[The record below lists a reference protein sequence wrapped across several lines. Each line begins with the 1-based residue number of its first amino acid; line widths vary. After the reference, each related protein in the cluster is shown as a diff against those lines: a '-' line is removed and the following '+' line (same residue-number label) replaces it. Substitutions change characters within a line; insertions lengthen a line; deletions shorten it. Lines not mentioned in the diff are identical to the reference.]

1 MNPTAVSRSAS
12 SVAARPS
19 AGALMMAVL
28 QKVPS
33 RVEAILA
40 LAVVGVIF
48 LLVLPVPA
56 PVMDVL
62 IAINLFISALLISLA
77 LYVSSLTAFSTFPV
91 VLLLST
97 LFRLG
102 ISVATTR
109 LILLDGHAGS
119 IVDTF
124 GNFVVRGD
132 VIVGLVIFTIVTVV
146 QFLVVTKGAERV
158 AEVSA
163 RFCLDAMPAKQLAI
177 ENELRSNLIDQAEA
191 KRQRNLLNTESQ
203 LLGAMDGAMKFV
215 KGDAIAGMV
224 IFVINLVGG
233 LATGILVHGLSAK
246 EAIAHYSVQSVG
258 DGLVAQIPALL
269 TCLTAAILV
278 TRVDAVG
285 KPSDK
290 NGPARSFGRDLL
302 GQLGAY
308 PRALW
313 GLSAVMLLFA
323 LIPGMPPLVF
333 GLLAAGAAG
342 LALMT
347 QRQARRE
354 ADSKAADVGK
364 GEVAD
369 AAIVHEF
376 TQMEPLLI
384 VLPDGVQD
392 LPQVRALCAEINEAR
407 NELVRGLGMSL
418 PGFAF
423 QYDPTMAK
431 EALELRV
438 YEVPVMRMPMKP
450 TRVAITGRHAP
461 QAAPLSQEVEEGAG
475 PAGTAIVW
483 LEPEQLA
490 GREDLQQVAMSWSN
504 CLRDRVKR
512 KLMRYGPRF
521 TGVQTA
527 QKYMTWMEGW
537 MPELAKELQK
547 SLTTGKLA
555 DITQRLLREGVSIRN
570 MRLIM
575 ETLSDVGQ
583 REREPALLAEFVR
596 HALREQICHE
606 LAPRGKLAV
615 FVLDPELEDLL
626 TQSIR
631 QGAAGSFLAL
641 SPFESSRIVD
651 AIRETLAQHQDR
663 NSPPVIA
670 CAQDVRRF
678 LRTLLEPDLPDV
690 VVLSVGELSPEV
702 AVTVRGTV
710 ERPKDMG

>member
-1 MNPTAVSRSAS
+1 MSQAATLQGRGGAAVL
-12 SVAARPS
+12 
-19 AGALMMAVL
+19 ALL
-28 QKVPS
+28 QKVPV
-33 RVEAILA
+33 RIEAVLA

-62 IAINLFISALLISLA
+62 IACNLFLSALLISLS
-77 LYVSSLTAFSTFPV
+77 LYVTGLTAFSTFPV

-109 LILLDGHAGS
+109 LILLEGHAGS

-132 VIVGLVIFTIVTVV
+132 VIVGLVIFLIVTIV

-177 ENELRSNLIDQAEA
+177 ENELRANLIDQEEA
-191 KRQRNLLNTESQ
+191 KRQRQLLGTETQ

-224 IFVINLVGG
+224 IVVINLIGG
-233 LATGILVHGLSAK
+233 LSTGIFMHGMSAR
-246 EAIAHYSVQSVG
+246 EAVAHYSVQTVG

-278 TRVDAVG
+278 TRVDAAG
-285 KPSDK
+285 KNAK
-290 NGPARSFGRDLL
+290 NAAAHSFGGDLV

-313 GLSAVMLLFA
+313 GLAVVMLLFA
-323 LIPGMPPLVF
+323 LIPGMPPVVF
-333 GLLAAGAAG
+333 GLLAVAAGALAWVSQRRQPAAGAA
-342 LALMT
+342 
-347 QRQARRE
+347 RDARS
-354 ADSKAADVGK
+354 ADK
-364 GEVAD
+364 GEAAE

-376 TQMEPLLI
+376 TQMEPLLL
-384 VLPDGVQD
+384 VFPAGAQGLPAVAQ
-392 LPQVRALCAEINEAR
+392 LCEELNHAR
-407 NELVRGLGMSL
+407 NELVTGLGMSL
-418 PGFAF
+418 PIINVRH
-423 QYDPTMAK
+423 
-431 EALELRV
+431 EASLPADAVELRV
-438 YEVPVMRMPMKP
+438 YEVPVSRMPL
-450 TRVAITGRHAP
+450 RAEHLAVTGRHA
-461 QAAPLSQEVEEGAG
+461 AAAAEVSNRLVEEGAG

-483 LEPEQLA
+483 LTREELA
-490 GREDLQQVAMSWSN
+490 DDAELQRVALTWVA
-504 CLRDRVKR
+504 CLRERIKR

-527 QKYMTWMEGW
+527 QKFMTWMEGW

-547 SLTTGKLA
+547 SLSNGKLA
-555 DITQRLLREGVSIRN
+555 DVTQRLLREGVSIRN

-575 ETLSDVGQ
+575 ETLADVGQ
-583 REREPALLAEFVR
+583 REREPAVLAEFVR
-596 HALREQICHE
+596 HALREQLCHE
-606 LAPRGKLAV
+606 LAPGGRLEV
-615 FVLDPELEDLL
+615 FVLAPDLEDLL

-631 QGAAGSFLAL
+631 QGSGGSFLSL
-641 SPFESSRIVD
+641 SPAESTQVAD
-651 AIRETLAQHQDR
+651 AVRDTLAAYQERHAQ
-663 NSPPVIA
+663 SVLV

-678 LRTLLEPDLPDV
+678 VRTLLEPDLPDV

-702 AVTVRGTV
+702 AVSVRATV
-710 ERPKDMG
+710 ERPLGL

>member
-1 MNPTAVSRSAS
+1 MSQAMHIAQ
-12 SVAARPS
+12 ARMS
-19 AGALMMAVL
+19 KMALALL

-33 RVEAILA
+33 RVEAVLA
-40 LAVVGVIF
+40 LMVVGVIF

-56 PVMDVL
+56 PVMDAL
-62 IAINLFISALLISLA
+62 IAFNLFLSALLISLS

-191 KRQRNLLNTESQ
+191 KRQRNLLSTESQ

-224 IFVINLVGG
+224 IVVVNLLGG
-233 LATGILVHGLSAK
+233 LSTGILVHGMSAK
-246 EAIAHYSVQSVG
+246 QAIAHYSVQTVG

-285 KPSDK
+285 KPAGK
-290 NGPARSFGRDLL
+290 GVVRSFGRDLL
-302 GQLGAY
+302 GQLGAH

-313 GLSAVMLLFA
+313 GLATVMLLFA
-323 LIPGMPPLVF
+323 LIPGMPPVVF
-333 GLLAAGAAG
+333 GVLAAVAGA
-342 LALMT
+342 LALVS
-347 QRQARRE
+347 QRQARVE
-354 ADSKAADVGK
+354 AQAEAKDSDKSD
-364 GEVAD
+364 VAD
-369 AAIVHEF
+369 TAIVHEF
-376 TQMEPLLI
+376 TQMEPLLL
-384 VLPDGVQD
+384 VFPDGTQE
-392 LPQVRALCAEINEAR
+392 LQPLHALCAEVNEAR

-423 QYDPTMAK
+423 QFDAALPPD
-431 EALELRV
+431 ALEFRV
-438 YEVPVMRMPMKP
+438 YEVPVMRMPLKP
-450 TRVAITGRHAP
+450 EHMAITGRHA
-461 QAAPLSQEVEEGAG
+461 AAAADLSDDVEEGAG
-475 PAGTAIVW
+475 PVATSIVW
-483 LEPEQLA
+483 LGTDTLA
-490 GREDLQQVAMSWSN
+490 SHEALQAVALSWVA

-527 QKYMTWMEGW
+527 QKYMSWMEGW

-547 SLTTGKLA
+547 SLSTAKLA
-555 DITQRLLREGVSIRN
+555 DVTQRLLREGVSIRN

-575 ETLSDVGQ
+575 ETLADVGQ

-596 HALREQICHE
+596 HALREQLCHE
-606 LAPRGKLAV
+606 LAPGGRLGV

-631 QGAAGSFLAL
+631 QGAGGSFLAL
-641 SPFESSRIVD
+641 SPHHSNRVVD
-651 AIRETLAQHQDR
+651 VIRDVLARQQDR
-663 NSPPVIA
+663 DVQSVIV

-678 LRTLLEPDLPDV
+678 LRALLEPDLPDV
-690 VVLSVGELSPEV
+690 VVLSVGELSPEISV
-702 AVTVRGTV
+702 SVRGTV
-710 ERPKDMG
+710 ERPKDLA

>member
-1 MNPTAVSRSAS
+1 MSPAATSAQARVSQI
-12 SVAARPS
+12 
-19 AGALMMAVL
+19 ALTLL

-33 RVEAILA
+33 RVEAVLA
-40 LAVVGVIF
+40 LMVVGVIF

-62 IAINLFISALLISLA
+62 IAINLFLSALLISLS

-177 ENELRSNLIDQAEA
+177 ENELRSGLIDQAEA

-224 IFVINLVGG
+224 IVIINLLGG
-233 LATGILVHGLSAK
+233 LSTGILMHGMSAK
-246 EAIAHYSVQSVG
+246 AAIAHYSIQTVG

-285 KPSDK
+285 KPDDK
-290 NGPARSFGRDLL
+290 GAPRSFGRDLL
-302 GQLGAY
+302 GQLGAH

-313 GLSAVMLLFA
+313 GLAAVMLMFA
-323 LIPGMPPLVF
+323 VIPGMPPIVF
-333 GLLAAGAAG
+333 GILAALAGA
-342 LALMT
+342 LAFIS
-347 QRQARRE
+347 QRQIRIETRG
-354 ADSKAADVGK
+354 DSKDSAK
-364 GEVAD
+364 GDVAD
-369 AAIVHEF
+369 ATIVHEF
-376 TQMEPLLI
+376 TQMEPLQL
-384 VLPDGVQD
+384 VFPDGVQE
-392 LPQVRALCAEINEAR
+392 LPQVQALCTEVNEAR

-423 QYDPTMAK
+423 QFDAALPPD
-431 EALELRV
+431 ALELRV
-438 YEVPVMRMPMKP
+438 YEVPVMRMPLKP
-450 TRVAITGRHAP
+450 AQLAVTGRHA
-461 QAAPLSQEVEEGAG
+461 AAAAALSADVEEGAG
-475 PAGTAIVW
+475 PVGTSIVW
-483 LEPEQLA
+483 LSAETLA
-490 GREDLQQVAMSWSN
+490 PREDLHAVALSWAV

-527 QKYMTWMEGW
+527 QKYMNWMEGW

-547 SLTTGKLA
+547 SLSTAKLA
-555 DITQRLLREGVSIRN
+555 DVTQRLLREGVSIRN

-575 ETLSDVGQ
+575 ETLADVGQ
-583 REREPALLAEFVR
+583 REREPALLTEFVR
-596 HALREQICHE
+596 HALREQLCHE
-606 LAPRGKLAV
+606 LAPKGRLGV

-626 TQSIR
+626 TQGIR
-631 QGAAGSFLAL
+631 QSAAGSFLAL
-641 SPFESSRIVD
+641 SPHESNRVVD
-651 AIRETLAQHQDR
+651 VIREVLAREQERHAQ
-663 NSPPVIA
+663 SVIV

-690 VVLSVGELSPEV
+690 VVLSVGELSPEISV
-702 AVTVRGTV
+702 SVRGTV
-710 ERPKDMG
+710 ERPKDVA

>member
-1 MNPTAVSRSAS
+1 MSYQTRQTMHIAQANISRM
-12 SVAARPS
+12 
-19 AGALMMAVL
+19 ALALL

-33 RVEAILA
+33 RVEAVLA
-40 LAVVGVIF
+40 LMVVGVIF

-62 IAINLFISALLISLA
+62 IAVNLFLSALLISLS

-124 GNFVVRGD
+124 GNFVVGGD

-177 ENELRSNLIDQAEA
+177 ENELRSNLIDQTEA

-224 IFVINLVGG
+224 IVVINLVGG
-233 LATGILVHGLSAK
+233 LTTGILVHGMSAK
-246 EAIAHYSVQSVG
+246 QAIAHYSVQTVG

-285 KPSDK
+285 RASDK
-290 NGPARSFGRDLL
+290 GAPRSFGRDLL
-302 GQLGAY
+302 AQLGAH

-313 GLSAVMLLFA
+313 GLAAMMLLFA
-323 LIPGMPPLVF
+323 LIPGMPPVVF
-333 GLLAAGAAG
+333 GVLAVLAGT
-342 LALMT
+342 LALFS
-347 QRQARRE
+347 QRQARIE
-354 ADSKAADVGK
+354 AQGESKDSAKSD
-364 GEVAD
+364 VAD

-376 TQMEPLLI
+376 TQMEPLLL
-384 VLPDGVQD
+384 VFPEGTQD
-392 LPQVRALCAEINEAR
+392 LPQVHALCAEVNEAR

-423 QYDPTMAK
+423 QFDR
-431 EALELRV
+431 ALPADVLEFRV
-438 YEVPVMRMPMKP
+438 YEVPVMRMPLKP
-450 TRVAITGRHAP
+450 EQMAITGRHA
-461 QAAPLSQEVEEGAG
+461 AAAANLSDDVEEGAG
-475 PAGTAIVW
+475 PVGTSIVW
-483 LEPEQLA
+483 FSAETLA
-490 GREDLQQVAMSWSN
+490 SHEDLQPFALNWVA

-527 QKYMTWMEGW
+527 QKYMSWMEGW

-547 SLTTGKLA
+547 SLSTAKLA
-555 DITQRLLREGVSIRN
+555 DVTQRLLREGVSIRN

-575 ETLSDVGQ
+575 ETLADVGQ
-583 REREPALLAEFVR
+583 REREPPLLTEFVR
-596 HALREQICHE
+596 HALREQLCHE
-606 LAPRGKLAV
+606 LAPKGQLGV

-631 QGAAGSFLAL
+631 QGAGGSFLAL
-641 SPFESSRIVD
+641 SPVQSNRVVDVIRSALALEQNRHVESVIV
-651 AIRETLAQHQDR
+651 
-663 NSPPVIA
+663 

-678 LRTLLEPDLPDV
+678 LRTLLEPDVPDV
-690 VVLSVGELSPEV
+690 VVLSVGELSPEISV
-702 AVTVRGTV
+702 SVRGTI
-710 ERPKDMG
+710 ERPKDLA

>member
-1 MNPTAVSRSAS
+1 MSQ
-12 SVAARPS
+12 AATLQTRG
-19 AGALMMAVL
+19 GAALLTLL
-28 QKVPS
+28 QKIPS
-33 RVEAILA
+33 RIEAVLA

-62 IAINLFISALLISLA
+62 IACNLFLSALLISLS
-77 LYVSSLTAFSTFPV
+77 LYVTGLTAFSTFPV

-109 LILLDGHAGS
+109 LILLEGHAGS

-132 VIVGLVIFTIVTVV
+132 VIVGLVIFLIVTIV

-177 ENELRSNLIDQAEA
+177 ENELRANLIDQEEA
-191 KRQRNLLNTESQ
+191 KRQRSLLGTETQ

-224 IFVINLVGG
+224 IVVINLIGG
-233 LATGILVHGLSAK
+233 LSTGIFMHGMSAS
-246 EAIAHYSVQSVG
+246 EAIAHYSVQTVG

-278 TRVDAVG
+278 TRVDAAG
-285 KPSDK
+285 KNAK
-290 NGPARSFGRDLL
+290 NAPVRSFGSDLL

-313 GLSAVMLLFA
+313 GLALVMLLFA
-323 LIPGMPPLVF
+323 LIPGMPPIVF
-333 GLLAAGAAG
+333 GALALVAGA
-342 LALMT
+342 LAYAS
-347 QRQARRE
+347 QRRP
-354 ADSKAADVGK
+354 
-364 GEVAD
+364 VAD
-369 AAIVHEF
+369 EAHDAKGANKGDAAEAAIVHEF
-376 TQMEPLLI
+376 TQMEPLQL
-384 VLPDGVQD
+384 VFPAGVQA
-392 LPQVRALCAEINEAR
+392 LPQVAALCEEMNHAR
-407 NELVRGLGMSL
+407 NELVTGLGMSL
-418 PGFAF
+418 PILTVL
-423 QYDPTMAK
+423 YDPGMPAD
-431 EALELRV
+431 ALELRV
-438 YEVPVMRMPMKP
+438 YEVPVMRMPM
-450 TRVAITGRHAP
+450 RVDHLAVTGRHAP
-461 QAAPLSQEVEEGAG
+461 AAAELSGTYVEEGAG
-475 PAGTAIVW
+475 PAGTNVVW
-483 LEPEQLA
+483 LTAEQLA
-490 GREDLQQVAMSWSN
+490 EDEELKRMAVSWVE
-504 CLRDRVKR
+504 CLRDRIKR

-527 QKYMTWMEGW
+527 QKFMTWMEGW

-547 SLTTGKLA
+547 ALSNGKLA
-555 DITQRLLREGVSIRN
+555 DVTQRLLREGVSIRN

-575 ETLSDVGQ
+575 ETLADVGQ
-583 REREPALLAEFVR
+583 REREPAVLAEFVR

-606 LAPRGKLAV
+606 LASAGRLEV
-615 FVLDPELEDLL
+615 FVLSPDLEDLL

-631 QGAAGSFLAL
+631 QGSNGSFLSL
-641 SPFESSRIVD
+641 SPQESNQVIDVVRD
-651 AIRETLAQHQDR
+651 TLARHQER
-663 NSPPVIA
+663 YAQAILV

-678 LRTLLEPDLPDV
+678 VRTLLEPDLPDV

-702 AVTVRGTV
+702 AVSVRGTV
-710 ERPKDMG
+710 ERPAEL

>member
-1 MNPTAVSRSAS
+1 VTPPAPAAVATR
-12 SVAARPS
+12 AAT
-19 AGALMMAVL
+19 VL
-28 QKVPS
+28 IGLLRKFPS
-33 RVEAILA
+33 RVEAVLA

-56 PVMDVL
+56 PVMDAL

-77 LYVSSLTAFSTFPV
+77 LYVTSLTAFSTFPV

-163 RFCLDAMPAKQLAI
+163 RFCLDAMPAKQMAI

-191 KRQRNLLNTESQ
+191 KRQRNYLSTESQ

-215 KGDAIAGMV
+215 KGDAIAGMIIV
-224 IFVINLVGG
+224 LINLIGG
-233 LATGILVHGLSAK
+233 LSTGILSHGMSAK
-246 EAIAHYSVQSVG
+246 AAIAHYSVQTVG

-278 TRVDAVG
+278 TRVDAVN
-285 KPSDK
+285 KSTDK
-290 NGPARSFGRDLL
+290 NAPPSGFGHDLL
-302 GQLGAY
+302 SQMGAY

-313 GLSAVMLLFA
+313 GLATVMLLFA
-323 LIPGMPPLVF
+323 MIPGMPMVTF
-333 GLLAAGAAG
+333 VLLAAGAAA
-342 LALMT
+342 LAYVSQKRAT
-347 QRQARRE
+347 RRAE
-354 ADSKAADVGK
+354 VRAAELAGGK
-364 GEVAD
+364 GESAD

-376 TQMEPLLI
+376 TQMEPLL
-384 VLPDGVQD
+384 VVFPGGTQEHPSVC
-392 LPQVRALCAEINEAR
+392 ALCAEVAEAR

-418 PGFAF
+418 PAFGF
-423 QYDPTMAK
+423 QYDA
-431 EALELRV
+431 ALPPDVVELRV
-438 YEVPVMRMPMKP
+438 YEVPVTRMPFKP
-450 TRVAITGRHAP
+450 ERVAVTGRHASR
-461 QAAPLSQEVEEGAG
+461 AVALSSAVEEGAG
-475 PAGTAIVW
+475 PAGTAIAW
-483 LEPEQLA
+483 FEPAEIA
-490 GREDLQQVAMSWSN
+490 DREELRQVALTWVT
-504 CLRDRVKR
+504 CLRDRIKR

-527 QKYMTWMEGW
+527 QKYMGWMEGW
-537 MPELAKELQK
+537 MPELAKEVQK
-547 SLTTGKLA
+547 SLSTAKIA
-555 DITQRLLREGVSIRN
+555 EVTQRLLREGVSIRN

-575 ETLSDVGQ
+575 ETLSEVGQ
-583 REREPALLAEFVR
+583 REREPAVLAEFVR
-596 HALREQICHE
+596 HALREQLCHE
-606 LAPRGKLAV
+606 LAPQGRLGV
-615 FVLDPELEDLL
+615 FVLDPDLEDLL
-626 TQSIR
+626 TRSVR
-631 QGAAGSFLAL
+631 QGAGGSFLSL
-641 SPFESSRIVD
+641 SPQESSVVVDGIRAALGEQQDQRTAAVIV
-651 AIRETLAQHQDR
+651 
-663 NSPPVIA
+663 

-678 LRTLLEPDLPDV
+678 LHTLLEPDLPDV

-702 AVTVRGTV
+702 SVSVRGTI
-710 ERPKDMG
+710 ERPVALA

>member
-1 MNPTAVSRSAS
+1 MSQAERIQARAGQALFSLLQKIPSRIE
-12 SVAARPS
+12 
-19 AGALMMAVL
+19 AVL
-28 QKVPS
+28 
-33 RVEAILA
+33 AM
-40 LAVVGVIF
+40 AVVGVIF

-62 IAINLFISALLISLA
+62 IAMNLFLSALLISLS
-77 LYVSSLTAFSTFPV
+77 LYVTGLTAFSTFPV

-109 LILLDGHAGS
+109 LILLDGNAGH

-132 VIVGLVIFTIVTVV
+132 VIVGLVIFIIVTIV

-177 ENELRSNLIDQAEA
+177 ENELRANLIDQAEA
-191 KRQRNLLNTESQ
+191 KRQRSLLSTETQ

-224 IFVINLVGG
+224 IVVVNLLGG
-233 LATGILVHGLSAK
+233 LTTGILVKGMTVS
-246 EAIAHYSVQSVG
+246 EAIANYSVQTVG

-285 KPSDK
+285 KTSGK
-290 NGPARSFGRDLL
+290 NAPARGFGRDLI

-313 GLSAVMLLFA
+313 GLALVMLVFA
-323 LIPGMPPLVF
+323 FIPGMPPIVF
-333 GLLAAGAAG
+333 GVLAVTAAV
-342 LALMT
+342 LAYVT
-347 QRQARRE
+347 QRQAKLDVRDE
-354 ADSKAADVGK
+354 VKEVNKGDAAD
-364 GEVAD
+364 AT
-369 AAIVHEF
+369 IVHEF
-376 TQMEPLLI
+376 TQMEPLQVI
-384 VLPDGVQD
+384 FPASAQSLPEVK
-392 LPQVRALCAEINEAR
+392 ALCAEVTEAR
-407 NELVRGLGMSL
+407 NELVKGLGMSL
-418 PGFAF
+418 PAFGFQFEPGMPA
-423 QYDPTMAK
+423 DV
-431 EALELRV
+431 LELRI
-438 YEVPVMRMPMKP
+438 YEVPMMRMPL
-450 TRVAITGRHAP
+450 RVTHMAVTGKHAG
-461 QAAPLSQEVEEGAG
+461 AAADISDAHVEDGVG
-475 PAGTAIVW
+475 PAGTRIVW
-483 LEPEQLA
+483 LTPEELSTHT
-490 GREDLQQVAMSWSN
+490 ELQRVAMSWVA
-504 CLRDRVKR
+504 CMRDRIKR

-547 SLTTGKLA
+547 SLSTGKLA
-555 DITQRLLREGVSIRN
+555 EVTQRLLREGVSIRN

-575 ETLSDVGQ
+575 ETLADVGQ
-583 REREPALLAEFVR
+583 REREPAVLADFVR
-596 HALREQICHE
+596 NALREQLCHE
-606 LAPRGKLAV
+606 LAPNGRLEV
-615 FVLDPELEDLL
+615 FVLAPDLEDLL

-631 QGAAGSFLAL
+631 QGSGGSFLSL
-641 SPFESSRIVD
+641 SPHESTRVVD
-651 AIRETLAQHQDR
+651 VMRETLAQHQER
-663 NSPPVIA
+663 YAQPVIV

-690 VVLSVGELSPEV
+690 VVLSIGELSPEI
-702 AVTVRGTV
+702 AVSVRGTV
-710 ERPKDMG
+710 ERPLDM

>member
-1 MNPTAVSRSAS
+1 MGLLR
-12 SVAARPS
+12 
-19 AGALMMAVL
+19 
-28 QKVPS
+28 KVPS
-33 RVEAILA
+33 RVEAVLA

-56 PVMDVL
+56 PVMDAL
-62 IAINLFISALLISLA
+62 IAINLFISALLISLS

-132 VIVGLVIFTIVTVV
+132 IVVGLVIFTIVTVV

-191 KRQRNLLNTESQ
+191 KRQRNYLSTESQ

-224 IFVINLVGG
+224 IVMINLIGG
-233 LATGILVHGLSAK
+233 LSTGILVHGMSAK
-246 EAIAHYSVQSVG
+246 QAIAHYSVQTVG

-278 TRVDAVG
+278 TRVDAVN
-285 KPSDK
+285 KTADK
-290 NGPARSFGRDLL
+290 NAAPRGFGDDLL
-302 GQLGAY
+302 SQMGAY

-313 GLSAVMLLFA
+313 GLATVMVLFA
-323 LIPGMPPLVF
+323 LIPGMPSVVF
-333 GLLAAGAAG
+333 AVLAVAAGA
-342 LALMT
+342 LALAAQRRSAARDTT
-347 QRQARRE
+347 QVTASASGSTQ
-354 ADSKAADVGK
+354 AAD
-364 GEVAD
+364 AT
-369 AAIVHEF
+369 IVHEF
-376 TQMEPLLI
+376 TQMEPLL
-384 VLPDGVQD
+384 VVFPDGTQD
-392 LPQVRALCAEINEAR
+392 QPPVKGLCAEVAEAR

-418 PGFAF
+418 PAF
-423 QYDPTMAK
+423 NFQFDPSLPGDV
-431 EALELRV
+431 LELRV
-438 YEVPVMRMPMKP
+438 YEVPVMRMPFKP
-450 TRVAITGRHAP
+450 ERVAVTGRHAS
-461 QAAPLSQEVEEGAG
+461 QAAVLSSTVEEGAG
-475 PAGTAIVW
+475 PAGTSIVW
-483 LEPEQLA
+483 FEPAELA
-490 GREDLQQVAMSWSN
+490 DHEELRQVSLNWVS
-504 CLRDRVKR
+504 CLRDRIKR

-527 QKYMTWMEGW
+527 QKYMGWMEGW
-537 MPELAKELQK
+537 MPELAKEVQK
-547 SLTTGKLA
+547 SLTTAKVA
-555 DITQRLLREGVSIRN
+555 EVTQRLLREGVSIRN

-583 REREPALLAEFVR
+583 RERDAAVLTEFVR

-606 LAPRGKLAV
+606 LATRGRLEV
-615 FVLDPELEDLL
+615 FVLDPDLEDLL
-626 TQSIR
+626 TQSVR
-631 QGAAGSFLAL
+631 QGAAGSFLSL
-641 SPFESSRIVD
+641 SPQESSVVVD
-651 AIRETLAQHQDR
+651 AIRETLSSQQDR
-663 NSPPVIA
+663 RMASVIA
-670 CAQDVRRF
+670 CAQDLRRF

-702 AVTVRGTV
+702 TVSVRGTI
-710 ERPKDMG
+710 ERPLELA

>member
-1 MNPTAVSRSAS
+1 MNQAVH
-12 SVAARPS
+12 
-19 AGALMMAVL
+19 GAQAQVSKMALALL

-33 RVEAILA
+33 RVEAVLA
-40 LAVVGVIF
+40 LMVVGVIF

-56 PVMDVL
+56 PVMDAL
-62 IAINLFISALLISLA
+62 IALNLFLSALLISLS

-191 KRQRNLLNTESQ
+191 KRQRNLLSTESQ

-224 IFVINLVGG
+224 IVVINLVGG
-233 LATGILVHGLSAK
+233 LGTGILVHNMSAK
-246 EAIAHYSVQSVG
+246 QAIAHYSVQTVG

-285 KPSDK
+285 KACDK
-290 NGPARSFGRDLL
+290 SLPRSFGRDLL
-302 GQLGAY
+302 AQLGAH

-313 GLSAVMLLFA
+313 GLAAMMLLFA
-323 LIPGMPPLVF
+323 LIPGMPPVVF
-333 GLLAAGAAG
+333 GVLAAVAGA
-342 LALMT
+342 LALVC
-347 QRQARRE
+347 QRQARIE
-354 ADSKAADVGK
+354 AQDEAKDSAKSD
-364 GEVAD
+364 VAD

-376 TQMEPLLI
+376 TQMEPLLL
-384 VLPDGVQD
+384 VFPEGTQE
-392 LPQVRALCAEINEAR
+392 LPQIHALCAEVNEAR

-423 QYDPTMAK
+423 QFDAALPSD
-431 EALELRV
+431 ALEFRV

-450 TRVAITGRHAP
+450 EQMAITGQHA
-461 QAAPLSQEVEEGAG
+461 AAAANLSDDVEEGAG
-475 PAGTAIVW
+475 PVGTRIVW
-483 LEPEQLA
+483 LSAETLA
-490 GREDLQQVAMSWSN
+490 AHEDLQAHALSWVA
-504 CLRDRVKR
+504 CLRDRIKR

-527 QKYMTWMEGW
+527 QKYMSWMEGW

-547 SLTTGKLA
+547 SLSTAKLA
-555 DITQRLLREGVSIRN
+555 DVTQRLLREGVSIRN

-575 ETLSDVGQ
+575 ETLADVGQ
-583 REREPALLAEFVR
+583 REREPPLLTEFVR
-596 HALREQICHE
+596 HALREQLCHE
-606 LAPRGKLAV
+606 LAPNGRLGV

-631 QGAAGSFLAL
+631 QGAGGSFLAL
-641 SPFESSRIVD
+641 SPHQSNRVVD
-651 AIRETLAQHQDR
+651 AIRAVLAREQDR
-663 NSPPVIA
+663 QMRSVIV

-690 VVLSVGELSPEV
+690 VVLSIGELSSEISV
-702 AVTVRGTV
+702 SVRGTI
-710 ERPKDMG
+710 ERPKDLA